1 MSRVL
6 ELISMSSDDFDVAS
20 LASYLHISPAQAQK
34 MAERGTLPAR
44 KVAGQWRF
52 AASEVHHWLENRI
65 GVADDEDLDN
75 VEGVLR
81 MAGGTEPIRI
91 CRLIPTGAMAIP
103 LAARTSSS
111 VIAAV
116 VELAERTGLL
126 WDRNKMIEAVKAR
139 ENLHPTALENGVALL
154 HPRRPLA
161 QTLSEPLLA
170 LGITSQGIP
179 FGESHGQL
187 TDIFFL
193 ICSIDDAGHLRV
205 LARLSRLI
213 SRDGFLSALRA
224 SRSEAEAREWI
235 EQFEA
240 ELE

>member
-1 MSRVL
+1 
-6 ELISMSSDDFDVAS
+6 MSSDDFDIAS
-20 LASYLHISPAQAQK
+20 LASYLHISPSQAQK

-44 KVAGQWRF
+44 RVAGQWKF
-52 AASEVHHWLENRI
+52 AASEVHHWLEDRI
-65 GVADDEDLDN
+65 GVADAEDLDH

-81 MAGGTEPIRI
+81 KAGSEEVCIAD
-91 CRLIPTGAMAIP
+91 LIPASAIAIP
-103 LAARTSSS
+103 LAARTKSS
-111 VIAAV
+111 VISAM

-126 WDRNKMIEAVKAR
+126 WDKAKMIEAVKAR

-161 QTLSEPLLA
+161 QAIAEPLLS
-170 LGITSQGIP
+170 LGVTSQGIA

-193 ICSIDDAGHLRV
+193 ICSADDAGHLRT

-213 SRDGFLSALRA
+213 AQDGFLSALRN

-235 EQFEA
+235 EQFEE

>member
-1 MSRVL
+1 
-6 ELISMSSDDFDVAS
+6 MSSEDFDIAG

-44 KVAGQWRF
+44 RVAGQWRF
-52 AASEVHHWLENRI
+52 AASEVHHWLEDRI
-65 GVADDEDLDN
+65 GVADADDLDQ

-81 MAGGTEPIRI
+81 EAGGAEEIRI
-91 CRLIPTGAMAIP
+91 GKLIPTGAIAIP
-103 LAARTSSS
+103 LAARTKAS
-111 VIAAV
+111 VIGAMID
-116 VELAERTGLL
+116 LAEQTHLL
-126 WDRNKMIEAVKAR
+126 WDKAKMSEAVKVR
-139 ENLHPTALENGVALL
+139 ENLHPTALEIGVALL

-161 QTLSEPLLA
+161 QAIAEPFLT

-193 ICSIDDAGHLRV
+193 ICSADDAGHLRT

-213 SRDGFLSALRA
+213 AKDGFLSALRN

-235 EQFEA
+235 EQFEG

>member
-1 MSRVL
+1 
-6 ELISMSSDDFDVAS
+6 MSSDDFDVSS

-52 AASEVHHWLENRI
+52 AASEVHHWLEDRI
-65 GVADDEDLDN
+65 GVADDEDLDH

-81 MAGGTEPIRI
+81 TAGGTEPIRI
-91 CRLIPTGAMAIP
+91 SRLIPPGAIAVP
-103 LAARTSSS
+103 LAARTKSS
-111 VIAAV
+111 VIAAM

-126 WDRNKMIEAVKAR
+126 WDKEKMIEAVKAR
-139 ENLHPTALENGVALL
+139 ESLHPTALEIGAALL
-154 HPRRPLA
+154 HPRRPLP
-161 QTLSEPLLA
+161 QILGEPLLA
-170 LGITSQGIP
+170 LGITSQGIA

-187 TDIFFL
+187 TDVFFL
-193 ICSIDDAGHLRV
+193 VCSTDDAGHLRI

-213 SRDGFLSALRA
+213 GRDGFLSALRA
-224 SRSEAEAREWI
+224 SRSEAEVREWI

-240 ELE
+240 DLE